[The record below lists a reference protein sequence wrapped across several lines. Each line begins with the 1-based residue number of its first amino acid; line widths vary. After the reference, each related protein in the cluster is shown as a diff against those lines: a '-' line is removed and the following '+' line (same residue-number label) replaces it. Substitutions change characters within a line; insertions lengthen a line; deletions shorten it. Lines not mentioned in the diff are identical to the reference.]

1 VGAADVPGLEAALDA
16 GVSAASGTGSRPQ
29 ENIGGAGPVSAEPAS
44 IEVFG
49 LKITPL
55 TVDQLIQLIADSVT
69 AGRRHVIANQNLH
82 GAYLHF
88 RDTAF
93 RDLHARAAVHID
105 GMPIVWLARLA
116 GHRLTSAHRLTY
128 LDLMRS
134 VLATAA
140 ARRWNVFY
148 LGGEPTVLE
157 LGLQRLRRSYPAL
170 IIGGHHGFFDQHPA
184 SNESLAVVAQIN
196 AVRPNLLVIGMGMP
210 RQEHWLLHHLDRLDV
225 NCVLLA
231 GAYLDYVAGRQATP
245 PRWLGPIGLEWLYR
259 LLADPRRLWRRYLL
273 EPWVVL
279 WYLARQ
285 GLRRLVGW

>member
-1 VGAADVPGLEAALDA
+1 M
-16 GVSAASGTGSRPQ
+16 
-29 ENIGGAGPVSAEPAS
+29 SAEPAS
-44 IEVFG
+44 IDVFG

-55 TVDQLIQLIADSVT
+55 TVEQLIELIAGSVA
-69 AGRRHVIANQNLH
+69 AGRRRVIANQNLH
-82 GAYLHF
+82 GAYLYF
-88 RDTAF
+88 RDAAF
-93 RDLHARAAVHID
+93 RDLHAQAAVHVD

-140 ARRWNVFY
+140 AQRWTLFY
-148 LGGEPTVLE
+148 LGGESTVLE
-157 LGLQRLRRSYPAL
+157 LGLPRLRQAYPAL
-170 IIGGHHGFFDQHPA
+170 TIAGHHGFFDQRGS

-196 AVRPNLLVIGMGMP
+196 AMRPNLLVIGMGMP
-210 RQEHWLLHHLDRLDV
+210 RQEHWLLDHLERLDV

-285 GLRRLVGW
+285 SLCRLVRW